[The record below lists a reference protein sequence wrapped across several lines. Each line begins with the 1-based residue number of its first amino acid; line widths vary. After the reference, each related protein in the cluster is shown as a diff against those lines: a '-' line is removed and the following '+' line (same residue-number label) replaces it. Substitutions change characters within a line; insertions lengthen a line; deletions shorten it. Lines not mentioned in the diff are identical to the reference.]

1 MGFLSNRRDEAKA
14 AIANGDPE
22 RAADIIVHALLEGP
36 GTFDQNLTQI
46 SKSKDENK
54 KK

>member
-14 AIANGDPE
+14 AIAEGNPE

-36 GTFDQNLTQI
+36 GTFDQNLTDI
-46 SKSKDENK
+46 SKDENK